1 MVVISLFFPEYS
13 LCRIKHSRCHPLEA
27 EKGNIVISA
36 KARSNWI
43 FLPRKAKS
51 QPRKSGES

>member
-51 QPRKSGES
+51 QPNKK